1 MQRGVIITE
10 DLLAQI
16 FGLDEIRVARRLVL
30 DPVTGNLVNIYNNCA
45 LLFYQP
51 MGSTDGMLP
60 LVDANFG
67 TPSFAMT
74 YQLDGSVISTPERFD
89 IERRVFRGDLLVERS
104 VETVAMGQN
113 NLIGGGYLMLN
124 VASV

>member
-30 DPVTGNLVNIYNNCA
+30 DPVTGNLVNIYNNSA
-45 LLFYQP
+45 ILFYQP
-51 MGSTDGMLP
+51 SSATDGMLP
-60 LVDANFG
+60 LVDANYG
-67 TPSFAMT
+67 TPAFAYT
-74 YQLDGSVISTPERFD
+74 YMLDGGVVSTPERFD
-89 IERRVFRGDLLVERS
+89 MERRVFRGDLLVERS

-113 NLIGGGYLMLN
+113 ALVGGGYLMLN